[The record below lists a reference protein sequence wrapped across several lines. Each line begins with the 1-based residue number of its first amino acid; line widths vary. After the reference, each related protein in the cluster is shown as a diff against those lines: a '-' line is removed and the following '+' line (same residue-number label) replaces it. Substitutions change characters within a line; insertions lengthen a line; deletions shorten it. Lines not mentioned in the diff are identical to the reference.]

1 MRPRFPATPLPR
13 LQRCDECGR
22 WELPRP
28 GHTHRRGYGLCVGG
42 IAELTAANRNS
53 PSTARCGG
61 HLSSPLAAKCTKRD
75 VARRDPA
82 VARPRGRSSTDFATD
97 DVQRGGLSPN
107 ASTVRPDNSPVSGR
121 QWGDRTGH

>member
-42 IAELTAANRNS
+42 IAELTAANRNWLWHEVRES
-53 PSTARCGG
+53 GHPDDRGLARW
-61 HLSSPLAAKCTKRD
+61 TIMI
-75 VARRDPA
+75 
-82 VARPRGRSSTDFATD
+82 
-97 DVQRGGLSPN
+97 N
-107 ASTVRPDNSPVSGR
+107 VR
-121 QWGDRTGH
+121 